1 VLRAGRPVAPPRIS
15 SQFIVG
21 LVPDGVSAV
30 TIHAARG
37 LTRTV
42 AVHDNVYAATIFAP
56 RTISLILPGHRAAGY
71 PAP

>member
-1 VLRAGRPVAPPRIS
+1 
-15 SQFIVG
+15 
-21 LVPDGVSAV
+21 V